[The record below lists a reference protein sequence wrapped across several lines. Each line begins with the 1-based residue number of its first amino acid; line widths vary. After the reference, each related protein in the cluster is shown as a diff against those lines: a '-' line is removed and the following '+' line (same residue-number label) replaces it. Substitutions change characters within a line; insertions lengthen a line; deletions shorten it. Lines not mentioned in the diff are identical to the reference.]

1 MLPFS
6 EVRLPA
12 RLTFGSTGGIERR
25 TEVALLASGYETR
38 ATPWANGRRRYALA
52 AALHSLDDVAEL
64 LAFFEARR
72 GRLQAFR
79 FTDFADSRS
88 CAPSATPGPLDQ
100 PLGTGDG
107 TTTVFAL
114 AKTYGSGAQA
124 YVRPIAK
131 PVDGSVR
138 VAVAGIEGVAGTDFT
153 ADPTTGRV
161 SFTHPPAAG
170 LSVTA
175 GFSFDTPVRFD
186 TDRIEVTLESFD
198 TARITATPLIEVR
211 V

>member
-1 MLPFS
+1 
-6 EVRLPA
+6 
-12 RLTFGSTGGIERR
+12 
-25 TEVALLASGYETR
+25 
-38 ATPWANGRRRYALA
+38 
-52 AALHSLDDVAEL
+52 
-64 LAFFEARR
+64 
-72 GRLQAFR
+72 
-79 FTDFADSRS
+79 
-88 CAPSATPGPLDQ
+88 
-100 PLGTGDG
+100 
-107 TTTVFAL
+107 
-114 AKTYGSGAQA
+114 
-124 YVRPIAK
+124 VRPIAK

-153 ADPTTGRV
+153 ADPTTGLV
-161 SFTHPPAAG
+161 SFTQPPAAG